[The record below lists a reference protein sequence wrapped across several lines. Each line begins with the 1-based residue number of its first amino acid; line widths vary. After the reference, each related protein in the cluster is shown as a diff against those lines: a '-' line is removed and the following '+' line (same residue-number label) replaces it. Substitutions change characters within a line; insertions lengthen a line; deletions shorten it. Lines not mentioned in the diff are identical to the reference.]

1 MSKKLISENS
11 EQNLN
16 NGAAGACPYLKLKGD
31 SSTRFG
37 FANAYNYC
45 YKSTKPHPV
54 RFAYQTSTC
63 LQGNHIQCPVFQQE
77 WKGPL
82 PDNIQGIS
90 ISKKRILKRAALAIS
105 ILLCLGAIT
114 GILLLSFGDTFP
126 KSDKKSPPY
135 SDEIIIAQ
143 EDLQSPSTET
153 DEIKEKHFI
162 PEDSYSLFLPI
173 QAYSLKSSLNKGGNI
188 ATVTNEIAGI
198 SGFSV
203 VDYYRLSSAAYYDF
217 YPFGLGRNFLVLTDD
232 HNIPSGETSLFIAN
246 R

>member
-1 MSKKLISENS
+1 MGTNRTSENS
-11 EQNLN
+11 KQNQN
-16 NGAAGACPYLKLKGD
+16 DGTVGACPYLKLKRD
-31 SSTRFG
+31 KSTRFG
-37 FANAYNYC
+37 FAHEYNYC
-45 YKSTKPHPV
+45 HKSTNPLPV
-54 RFAYQTSTC
+54 RISYQSSTC
-63 LQGNHIQCPVFQQE
+63 LQKEHNQCPVFQQE

-82 PDNIQGIS
+82 PKNIQGKFNS
-90 ISKKRILKRAALAIS
+90 NKRTLKRAALAIS

-114 GILLLSFGDTFP
+114 GILLRNFGDTFP

-153 DEIKEKHFI
+153 DEMNEKHFI

-188 ATVTNEIAGI
+188 ATVTNEIPGV

-203 VDYYRLSSAAYYDF
+203 VDYYRLSPTAYYDF
-217 YPFGLGRNFLVLTDD
+217 YPFGLGRNFLVLTNDQ
-232 HNIPSGETSLFIAN
+232 NIPSEETSLLIAN
-246 R
+246 K